1 MIKRAL
7 LGLSLA
13 LAIPA
18 HAAPPPN
25 IVLMLIDDLGW
36 QELKCY
42 DIDAPSPAD
51 TPNMDAL
58 AKRGILFR
66 HAYSPAPSCTPSR
79 CAIMSGNHPAR
90 AQTTCV
96 AGGNPPEA
104 KPNKKMITPWFRGGM
119 PANEQTMARTLRENG
134 YKTGHA
140 GKWHM
145 GAGPL
150 DHGFDFTT
158 YEDAPNRRGV
168 TGRRKNRLQDFATD
182 QPGDPYRLDAEGFPT
197 DSVTVDALKF
207 METNK
212 DKPFFL
218 YYATWLVH
226 TPIHC
231 RSKALVDKYA
241 QRLGVDP
248 ANPKQWPVGKGQKNP
263 FFCAMVEMLD
273 HYVGQLVTF
282 LETTDDPRNPGHK
295 LIDNTYILFTSD
307 NGGVE
312 GSKGE
317 GISDNA
323 PLDKGK
329 TSPREGGVRVP
340 FLVAGPGISAGK
352 ESDVVVNGLDFYPTI
367 LSMAGVKKPEGKNL
381 DGANLQPLLTGAVE
395 DSSLVLDQNGK
406 PRTEMAWHY
415 PHFGKNQSTIR
426 AGDFKL
432 IRNYE
437 TDSGKPPALELYR
450 LVDTKDGKSARVD
463 IEEAKNLAAEQ
474 PEKAAELNARLTEI
488 LTEMKASLP
497 YWNPNC
503 IFPLTNKDKAP
514 TVTGH
519 TVAGQTITAT
529 FQENGARVVR
539 ADAIYTT
546 KNSGGGWFRMIG
558 EVDNGTAKLA
568 LPPEANQAFI
578 NLIDENNFMVSYPQ
592 SAAAEPK
599 GRGGKAKGGSDG
611 EDDGGAAV
619 GGAIPLAV
627 TVMGSAPSHAQEDKR
642 EKQFNKLDADK
653 SGTLTLAEYTSIAKG
668 PGREA
673 NFTLRDTDKDGSLT
687 LVEFCTPVKKISR
700 GITR

>member
-1 MIKRAL
+1 MIKRTLTL
-7 LGLSLA
+7 LGLGIA

-36 QELKCY
+36 QDVKCY

-66 HAYSPAPSCTPSR
+66 HGYSPAPSCTPSR

-119 PANEQTMARTLRENG
+119 PANEQTIARTLRENG

-150 DHGFDFTT
+150 DQGFDFTT

-168 TGRRKNRLQDFATD
+168 TKGRKNRLQDFATD

-197 DSVTVDALKF
+197 DSVTVGALKF

-323 PLDKGK
+323 PLDQGK

-340 FLVAGPGISAGK
+340 FLVAGPGIPADK
-352 ESDVVVNGLDFYPTI
+352 ESDVMVNGLDFYPTI

-381 DGANLQPLLTGAVE
+381 DGANLLPLLTGAVE

-406 PRTEMAWHY
+406 PRTEMVWHY

-503 IFPLTNKDKAP
+503 ILPLTNKEKAP
-514 TVTGH
+514 AVTGH
-519 TVAGQTITAT
+519 TVDGQTITAT

-546 KNSGGGWFRMIG
+546 KNSGGEWFRMIG

-578 NLIDENNFMVSYPQ
+578 NLIDENHFMVSYPQ

-599 GRGGKAKGGSDG
+599 GSGGKAKGGGDG
-611 EDDGGAAV
+611 EDEGGAAV
-619 GGAIPLAV
+619 GGAIPLGV
-627 TVMGSAPSHAQEDKR
+627 SVMGSAPSHAQENPKQ
-642 EKQFNKLDADK
+642 KQFNKLDADK
-653 SGTLTLAEYTSIAKG
+653 SETLTMAEYISIAKG
-668 PGREA
+668 PAREA
-673 NFTLRDTDKDGSLT
+673 AFTARDTDKNGSLT
-687 LVEFCTPVKKISR
+687 LVEFSTPPAKK
-700 GITR
+700 

>member
-1 MIKRAL
+1 MIKRTL

-36 QELKCY
+36 QDVKCY

-96 AGGNPPEA
+96 AGGKAPEA

-119 PANEQTMARTLRENG
+119 PANEQTIARTLRENG

-145 GAGPL
+145 GAGPI
-150 DHGFDFTT
+150 DQGFDFTT
-158 YEDAPNRRGV
+158 YGGPSSRGV
-168 TGRRKNRLQDFATD
+168 TKSRKNRLQDFATD

-197 DSVTVDALKF
+197 DSVTEGALKF

-231 RSKALVDKYA
+231 RSKALLDKYV

-248 ANPKQWPVGKGQKNP
+248 ANPKQWPPNQGQKNP
-263 FFCAMVEMLD
+263 FFCAMVEMVD

-317 GISDNA
+317 GVSDNA
-323 PLDKGK
+323 PLDQGK

-340 FLVAGPGISAGK
+340 FLVAGPGIPAGK

-381 DGANLQPLLTGAVE
+381 DGADLKSLLTGAVE

-406 PRTEMAWHY
+406 PRTEMVWHY
-415 PHFGKNQSTIR
+415 PHGSMQSTIR

-474 PEKAAELNARLTEI
+474 PEKAAELNTRLTEI

-503 IFPLTNKDKAP
+503 QKTPVTNHEKVPA
-514 TVTGH
+514 VTGH
-519 TVAGQTITAT
+519 TVDGQTVTANYK
-529 FQENGARVVR
+529 ENGARVVR
-539 ADAIYTT
+539 ADLIYAIPSAG
-546 KNSGGGWFRMIG
+546 KRGQASQEWFRAFAEI
-558 EVDNGTAKLA
+558 ENGQLKGA
-568 LPPEANQAFI
+568 LPPEATHIYI
-578 NLIDENNFMVSYPQ
+578 NLIDENHFMVNYPQ
-592 SAAAEPK
+592 A
-599 GRGGKAKGGSDG
+599 
-611 EDDGGAAV
+611 
-619 GGAIPLAV
+619 GGAIPLGVA
-627 TVMGSAPSHAQEDKR
+627 
-642 EKQFNKLDADK
+642 
-653 SGTLTLAEYTSIAKG
+653 AK
-668 PGREA
+668 
-673 NFTLRDTDKDGSLT
+673 
-687 LVEFCTPVKKISR
+687 
-700 GITR
+700 

>member
-1 MIKRAL
+1 MIKRTL

-18 HAAPPPN
+18 HAAPAPN
-25 IVLMLIDDLGW
+25 IVLMLADDLGW
-36 QELKCY
+36 QDVKCY

-66 HAYSPAPSCTPSR
+66 HGYSPAPSCTPSR

-96 AGGNPPEA
+96 AGGKAPEA
-104 KPNKKMITPWFRGGM
+104 KPNKKMITPWFSGRM
-119 PANEQTMARTLRENG
+119 PANEQTIARTLRENG
-134 YKTGHA
+134 YATGHT

-145 GAGPL
+145 AASHDGFPGAL
-150 DHGFDFTT
+150 DQGFDFTT
-158 YEDAPNRRGV
+158 GGRGV
-168 TGRRKNRLQDFATD
+168 TQGMGDRLQNFATD

-212 DKPFFL
+212 AKPFFL

-226 TPIHC
+226 NPIHS
-231 RSKALVDKYA
+231 RSKALLDKYA
-241 QRLGVDP
+241 QKLGVDP
-248 ANPKQWPVGKGQKNP
+248 ANPKDWSTEEGQKNP
-263 FFCAMVEMLD
+263 FYCAMVETLD

-317 GISDNA
+317 GVSDNA

-340 FLVAGPGISAGK
+340 FLVAGPGIPAGK

-381 DGANLQPLLTGAVE
+381 DGADLKSLLTGAVE

-406 PRTEMAWHY
+406 PRTDMVWHY
-415 PHFGKNQSTIR
+415 PNMRKNQSTIR

-474 PEKAAELNARLTEI
+474 PEKAAELNTRLTEI

-497 YWNPNC
+497 YWNPTC
-503 IFPLTNKDKAP
+503 KSPVTNHEKVPA
-514 TVTGH
+514 VTGH
-519 TVAGQTITAT
+519 TVDGQTVTAT

-546 KNSGGGWFRMIG
+546 KNSGGEWFRVIG
-558 EVDNGTAKLA
+558 EVENGTAKLA
-568 LPPEANQAFI
+568 LPPEATQTFI

-592 SAAAEPK
+592 AAAAKAEA
-599 GRGGKAKGGSDG
+599 GGDG
-611 EDDGGAAV
+611 EEGGGAAV

-627 TVMGSAPSHAQEDKR
+627 TVMGSAPSRAQENPKQ
-642 EKQFNKLDADK
+642 KQFNKLDADK
-653 SGTLTLAEYTSIAKG
+653 SGTLTMAEYTSLVKG
-668 PGREA
+668 PEREA
-673 NFTLRDTDKDGSLT
+673 AFAGKDADKDGSLT
-687 LVEFCTPVKKISR
+687 LLEFSTPPPKK
-700 GITR
+700 

>member
-1 MIKRAL
+1 MIKRTL

-18 HAAPPPN
+18 HAAPQPN

-90 AQTTCV
+90 AQTTHV
-96 AGGNPPEA
+96 AGGKPPMANPRYR
-104 KPNKKMITPWFRGGM
+104 MIEPWFSARM
-119 PANEQTMARTLRENG
+119 PANEQTIARTLRENG
-134 YKTGHA
+134 YTTGHA

-145 GAGPL
+145 SAGHFSFPGPL
-150 DHGFDFTT
+150 DQGFDFTT
-158 YEDAPNRRGV
+158 HQGPGARGIQR
-168 TGRRKNRLQDFATD
+168 GIKNRLQEFATD
-182 QPGDPYRLDAEGFPT
+182 QPGDPFRLDAEGFPT
-197 DSVTVDALKF
+197 DSVTEGALKF

-226 TPIHC
+226 TPIQS
-231 RSKALVDKYA
+231 RSKALLDKYA
-241 QRLGVDP
+241 QKLGVNP
-248 ANPKQWPVGKGQKNP
+248 ANPKEWPPNQGQKNP
-263 FFCAMVEMLD
+263 FFCAMVETLD

-295 LIDNTYILFTSD
+295 LIDNTYIFFSSD

-312 GSKGE
+312 GAKGE
-317 GISDNA
+317 GVSDNA

-340 FLVAGPGISAGK
+340 FLVAGPGIPADK
-352 ESDVVVNGLDFYPTI
+352 ESDVVINGLDFYPTI

-381 DGANLQPLLTGAVE
+381 DGADLLPLLTGAVE

-406 PRTEMAWHY
+406 QRTDMVWHY
-415 PHFGKNQSTIR
+415 PHGKNQSTIR
-426 AGDFKL
+426 SGDFKL

-474 PEKAAELNARLTEI
+474 PEKAAELDTRLTEI

-503 IFPLTNKDKAP
+503 KKTPVTNHEKVP

-519 TVAGQTITAT
+519 TVDGQTVTANYK
-529 FQENGARVVR
+529 ENGARVVR
-539 ADAIYTT
+539 ADLIYAISAPG
-546 KNSGGGWFRMIG
+546 KRGKASQEWFRAFAEI
-558 EVDNGTAKLA
+558 ENGQLKGT
-568 LPPEANQAFI
+568 LPPEATHTYI
-578 NLIDENNFMVSYPQ
+578 NLIDENNFMVNYPQ
-592 SAAAEPK
+592 A
-599 GRGGKAKGGSDG
+599 
-611 EDDGGAAV
+611 
-619 GGAIPLAV
+619 GGAIPLGVA
-627 TVMGSAPSHAQEDKR
+627 
-642 EKQFNKLDADK
+642 
-653 SGTLTLAEYTSIAKG
+653 AK
-668 PGREA
+668 
-673 NFTLRDTDKDGSLT
+673 
-687 LVEFCTPVKKISR
+687 
-700 GITR
+700 

>member
-1 MIKRAL
+1 MIKRTL

-18 HAAPPPN
+18 HAAPAPN

-66 HAYSPAPSCTPSR
+66 HGYSPAPSCTPSR

-96 AGGNPPEA
+96 AGGKPPGGNPRQR
-104 KPNKKMITPWFRGGM
+104 MITPWFRGGM
-119 PANEQTMARTLRENG
+119 PANEQTIARTLRENG

-145 GAGPL
+145 GAGPI
-150 DHGFDFTT
+150 DQGFDFTT
-158 YEDAPNRRGV
+158 YEDASNRRGV
-168 TGRRKNRLQDFATD
+168 AKGMGDRLQNFATD
-182 QPGDPYRLDAEGFPT
+182 QPGDPFRLDAEGFPT
-197 DSVTVDALKF
+197 DSVTVGALKF

-226 TPIHC
+226 TPIQS
-231 RSKALVDKYA
+231 RSKALLDKYC

-248 ANPKQWPVGKGQKNP
+248 ANRKEWPVGVGQKNP
-263 FFCAMVEMLD
+263 FFCAMVETLD

-317 GISDNA
+317 GVSDNA

-340 FLVAGPGISAGK
+340 FLVAGPGIPAGK

-381 DGANLQPLLTGAVE
+381 DGADLKSLLTGAVE

-406 PRTEMAWHY
+406 PRTEMIWHY
-415 PHFGKNQSTIR
+415 PHGSMQSTIR

-432 IRNYE
+432 IRNYN

-474 PEKAAELNARLTEI
+474 PEKAAELDARLTEI

-497 YWNPNC
+497 YWNPTC
-503 IFPLTNKDKAP
+503 QSPVTNKEKVPA
-514 TVTGH
+514 VTGH
-519 TVAGQTITAT
+519 TVDGQTVTAT

-546 KNSGGGWFRMIG
+546 KDSGGEWFRMIG
-558 EVDNGTAKLA
+558 EVENGTAKLA
-568 LPPEANQAFI
+568 LPPEATQTFI

-592 SAAAEPK
+592 AAAAKAE
-599 GRGGKAKGGSDG
+599 GGGDG
-611 EDDGGAAV
+611 EEGGGAAV

-627 TVMGSAPSHAQEDKR
+627 TVKGSAPSHAQEDKK
-642 EKQFNKLDADK
+642 EIQFNKLDADK
-653 SGTLTLAEYTSIAKG
+653 SGTLTMAEYTSIAKG
-668 PGREA
+668 PEREA
-673 NFTLRDTDKDGSLT
+673 NFTLRDADKDGSLT
-687 LVEFCTPVKKISR
+687 LLEFSTPPAKKVAE
-700 GITR
+700 

>member
-1 MIKRAL
+1 
-7 LGLSLA
+7 
-13 LAIPA
+13 
-18 HAAPPPN
+18 
-25 IVLMLIDDLGW
+25 
-36 QELKCY
+36 
-42 DIDAPSPAD
+42 
-51 TPNMDAL
+51 
-58 AKRGILFR
+58 
-66 HAYSPAPSCTPSR
+66 
-79 CAIMSGNHPAR
+79 MSGNHPAR

-96 AGGNPPEA
+96 AGGKPPEA

-119 PANEQTMARTLRENG
+119 PANEQTIARTLRENG

-145 GAGPL
+145 GAGPI
-150 DHGFDFTT
+150 DQGFDFTT
-158 YEDAPNRRGV
+158 YGGPSSRGV
-168 TGRRKNRLQDFATD
+168 TKSRKNRLQDFATD

-197 DSVTVDALKF
+197 DSVTEGALKF

-231 RSKALVDKYA
+231 RSKALLDKYV

-248 ANPKQWPVGKGQKNP
+248 ANPKQWPPNQGQKNP
-263 FFCAMVEMLD
+263 FFCAMVEMVD

-317 GISDNA
+317 GVSDNA
-323 PLDKGK
+323 PLDQGK

-340 FLVAGPGISAGK
+340 FLVAGPGIPAGK

-381 DGANLQPLLTGAVE
+381 DGADLKSLLTGAVE

-406 PRTEMAWHY
+406 PRTEMVWHY

-474 PEKAAELNARLTEI
+474 PEKAAELDARLTEI

-497 YWNPNC
+497 YWNPTC
-503 IFPLTNKDKAP
+503 QSPVTNKEKVPA
-514 TVTGH
+514 VTGH
-519 TVAGQTITAT
+519 TVDGQTVTAT

-546 KNSGGGWFRMIG
+546 KDSPGEWFRMIG
-558 EVDNGTAKLA
+558 EVDNGTAKLT
-568 LPPEANQAFI
+568 LPPEATETFI

-592 SAAAEPK
+592 AAAPK
-599 GRGGKAKGGSDG
+599 GKGGG
-611 EDDGGAAV
+611 AV

-627 TVMGSAPSHAQEDKR
+627 TVKGSAPSHAQENKK
-642 EKQFNKLDADK
+642 EIQFNKLDADK
-653 SGTLTLAEYTSIAKG
+653 SGTLTMAEYTSIAKG
-668 PGREA
+668 PEREA
-673 NFTLRDTDKDGSLT
+673 AFTARDTDKDGSLT
-687 LVEFCTPVKKISR
+687 LLEFSTAPAKK
-700 GITR
+700 

>member
-1 MIKRAL
+1 
-7 LGLSLA
+7 
-13 LAIPA
+13 
-18 HAAPPPN
+18 
-25 IVLMLIDDLGW
+25 
-36 QELKCY
+36 
-42 DIDAPSPAD
+42 
-51 TPNMDAL
+51 
-58 AKRGILFR
+58 
-66 HAYSPAPSCTPSR
+66 
-79 CAIMSGNHPAR
+79 
-90 AQTTCV
+90 
-96 AGGNPPEA
+96 
-104 KPNKKMITPWFRGGM
+104 M
-119 PANEQTMARTLRENG
+119 PANEQTIARTLRENG

-145 GAGPL
+145 GAGPI
-150 DHGFDFTT
+150 DQGFDFTT
-158 YEDAPNRRGV
+158 YEDASNRRGV
-168 TGRRKNRLQDFATD
+168 AKGMGDRLQNFATD
-182 QPGDPYRLDAEGFPT
+182 QPGDPFRLDAEGFPT
-197 DSVTVDALKF
+197 DSVTVGALKF

-226 TPIHC
+226 TPIQS
-231 RSKALVDKYA
+231 RSKALLDKYC

-248 ANPKQWPVGKGQKNP
+248 ANRKEWPVGVGQKNP
-263 FFCAMVEMLD
+263 FFCAMVETLD

-317 GISDNA
+317 GVSDNA

-340 FLVAGPGISAGK
+340 FLVAGPGIPAGK

-381 DGANLQPLLTGAVE
+381 DGADLKSLLTGAVE

-406 PRTEMAWHY
+406 PRTEMVWHY

-474 PEKAAELNARLTEI
+474 PEKAAELDARLTEI

-497 YWNPNC
+497 YWNPTC
-503 IFPLTNKDKAP
+503 QSPVTNKEKVPA
-514 TVTGH
+514 VTGH
-519 TVAGQTITAT
+519 TVDGQTVTAT

-546 KNSGGGWFRMIG
+546 KDSGGEWFRMIG
-558 EVDNGTAKLA
+558 EVENGTAKLA
-568 LPPEANQAFI
+568 LPPEATQTFI

-592 SAAAEPK
+592 AAAAKAE
-599 GRGGKAKGGSDG
+599 GGGDG
-611 EDDGGAAV
+611 EEGGGAAV

-627 TVMGSAPSHAQEDKR
+627 TVKGSAPSHAQEDKK
-642 EKQFNKLDADK
+642 EIQFNKLDADK
-653 SGTLTLAEYTSIAKG
+653 SGTLTMAEYTSIAKG
-668 PGREA
+668 PEREA
-673 NFTLRDTDKDGSLT
+673 NFTLRDVDKDGSLT
-687 LVEFCTPVKKISR
+687 LLEFSTPPAKKVAE
-700 GITR
+700 

>member
-1 MIKRAL
+1 MIKRTL

-18 HAAPPPN
+18 HAAPAPN

-36 QELKCY
+36 HDVKCY

-90 AQTTCV
+90 AQTTHV
-96 AGGNPPEA
+96 AGGNPPGA
-104 KPNKKMITPWFRGGM
+104 NSKQRMITPWFSGRM
-119 PANEQTMARTLRENG
+119 PANEQTIARTLRENG

-150 DHGFDFTT
+150 EQGFDFTT

-168 TGRRKNRLQDFATD
+168 TKGRKNRLQDFATD

-197 DSVTVDALKF
+197 DSVTVGALKF

-226 TPIHC
+226 TPIQS

-248 ANPKQWPVGKGQKNP
+248 ANPKQWPVGKGHKNP
-263 FFCAMVEMLD
+263 FFCAMVETLD

-295 LIDNTYILFTSD
+295 LIDNTYIFFSSD

-312 GSKGE
+312 GAKGE
-317 GISDNA
+317 GVSDNA

-340 FLVAGPGISAGK
+340 FLVAGPGIPAGK

-381 DGANLQPLLTGAVE
+381 DGANLLPLLTGAVE
-395 DSSLVLDQNGK
+395 DSALVLDQNGK
-406 PRTEMAWHY
+406 QRTDMMWHY
-415 PHFGKNQSTIR
+415 PHGKNQSTIR
-426 AGDFKL
+426 SGDFKL

-474 PEKAAELNARLTEI
+474 PEKAAELNTRLTEI

-497 YWNPNC
+497 YWNPTC
-503 IFPLTNKDKAP
+503 KSPVTNHEKVPA
-514 TVTGH
+514 VTGH
-519 TVAGQTITAT
+519 TVDGQTVTAT

-539 ADAIYTT
+539 ADVIYAIHPGEKTEE
-546 KNSGGGWFRMIG
+546 WFRAFG
-558 EVDNGTAKLA
+558 EIDNGVVKAI
-568 LPPEANQAFI
+568 LPPEATHAYI
-578 NLIDENNFMVSYPQ
+578 NLVDENHFLVSHPKPVSGPDSLNPY
-592 SAAAEPK
+592 AAT
-599 GRGGKAKGGSDG
+599 
-611 EDDGGAAV
+611 
-619 GGAIPLAV
+619 AIPL
-627 TVMGSAPSHAQEDKR
+627 G
-642 EKQFNKLDADK
+642 
-653 SGTLTLAEYTSIAKG
+653 AKT
-668 PGREA
+668 
-673 NFTLRDTDKDGSLT
+673 NQ
-687 LVEFCTPVKKISR
+687 
-700 GITR
+700 

>member
-1 MIKRAL
+1 MIKRTL

-18 HAAPPPN
+18 HAAPAPN

-36 QELKCY
+36 QEMKCY

-66 HAYSPAPSCTPSR
+66 HGYSPAPSCTPSR

-96 AGGNPPEA
+96 AGGKPPGGNPRQR
-104 KPNKKMITPWFRGGM
+104 MITPWFRGGM
-119 PANEQTMARTLRENG
+119 PANEQTIARTLRENG

-145 GAGPL
+145 GAGPI
-150 DHGFDFTT
+150 DQGFDFTT
-158 YEDAPNRRGV
+158 YEDASNRRGV
-168 TGRRKNRLQDFATD
+168 AKGMGDRLQNFATD
-182 QPGDPYRLDAEGFPT
+182 QPGDPFRLDAEGFPT
-197 DSVTVDALKF
+197 DSVTVGALKF

-226 TPIHC
+226 TPIQS
-231 RSKALVDKYA
+231 RSKALLDKYC

-248 ANPKQWPVGKGQKNP
+248 ANRKEWPVGVGQKNP
-263 FFCAMVEMLD
+263 FFCAMVETLD

-295 LIDNTYILFTSD
+295 LIDNTYIFFSSD

-312 GSKGE
+312 GAKGE
-317 GISDNA
+317 GVSDNA

-340 FLVAGPGISAGK
+340 FIVAGPGIPAGK

-381 DGANLQPLLTGAVE
+381 DGADLLPLLTGAVE

-406 PRTEMAWHY
+406 PRTDMIWHY

-474 PEKAAELNARLTEI
+474 PEKAAGMDTRLTEI

-497 YWNPNC
+497 YWNPTSKS
-503 IFPLTNKDKAP
+503 PVTNHEKVPA
-514 TVTGH
+514 VTGH
-519 TVAGQTITAT
+519 TVDGQTVTAT

-546 KNSGGGWFRMIG
+546 KNSGGEWFRMIG

-568 LPPEANQAFI
+568 LPPEATQTFI

-592 SAAAEPK
+592 AAAAKAEA
-599 GRGGKAKGGSDG
+599 GGDG
-611 EDDGGAAV
+611 EEGGGAAV
-619 GGAIPLAV
+619 GGAIPLGVA
-627 TVMGSAPSHAQEDKR
+627 A
-642 EKQFNKLDADK
+642 KQ
-653 SGTLTLAEYTSIAKG
+653 SS
-668 PGREA
+668 
-673 NFTLRDTDKDGSLT
+673 
-687 LVEFCTPVKKISR
+687 
-700 GITR
+700 